1 MPYQSKA
8 KLPTKSW
15 LKGVFNKYQK
25 RALTDCARYIR
36 AKAAKYPP
44 KASSWSYKRTGT
56 LGRSITYTKPEKRGR
71 AWRVEVGTNLHYAR
85 YVEWGVGI
93 YGPRRRPIV
102 PVRAKALAFPVTG
115 SAGAKRGVLIAR
127 GLKQRKGKLVPS
139 AAKNVYM
146 IFAKSVK
153 GFKGWHYMEK
163 AFKSPETA
171 TYIKA
176 RFLMILPQV
185 RAEIESKFGYRA

>member
-1 MPYQSKA
+1 MPYQQKA
-8 KLPTKSW
+8 KFPTKSW
-15 LKGVFNKYQK
+15 IKGAFDKYQK

-71 AWRVEVGTNLHYAR
+71 AWVIEVGTNLHYAR
-85 YVEWGVGI
+85 YVEWGTGI
-93 YGPRRRPIV
+93 YGPRRQPIV
-102 PVRAKALAFPVTG
+102 PVNAKALAFMVTG
-115 SAGAKRGVLIAR
+115 LAGARRGQLVATGIR
-127 GLKQRKGKLVPS
+127 RSKGKIKPNPK
-139 AAKNVYM
+139 KNVYM

-153 GFKGWHYMEK
+153 GFKGWHFMEK

-171 TYIKA
+171 AYVRA
-176 RFLMILPQV
+176 RFLMIPSQV
-185 RAEIESKFGYRA
+185 RAEVESKFGFS